1 MGGSM
6 TEQLLEGLYF
16 DSVFMGADA
25 IDIQGN
31 CLVSDPRNVR
41 LTQIMLRRGRRKVLM
56 ADHTKVGA
64 VGHAV
69 YTKLSELDIWY
80 TTTGVDPGMLRRF
93 SKQTAVRAVK
103 P

>member
-25 IDIQGN
+25 VDVQGN
-31 CLVSDPRNVR
+31 CLVADPGIAR

-64 VGHAV
+64 MGHAV
-69 YTKLSELDIWY
+69 YANLSELDIWY
-80 TTTGVDPGMLRRF
+80 TTTGIDPGLLRRLG
-93 SKQTAVRAVK
+93 KQTTVKAVR